1 MKILSADHMGFCYG
15 VRRAVDLALAGI
27 ENNGLDSAG
36 ARRVTLG
43 PLIHNPQ
50 MIEKLAA
57 KGVCAISSLEEAK
70 GATVLIR
77 SHGVGPEIYEAAR
90 QQGILVQDATCPHV
104 LRAQQAARQFA
115 ERGFQVIVA
124 GEKNHQEV
132 KSILA
137 WAGPG
142 AIALENAA
150 DLNGI
155 DLADA
160 VGIVSQTTL
169 EKAVLDEIQLAVQQK
184 TQRMEVSPTICTAT
198 EERQRAAEKLAKQ
211 VDVMV
216 VIGGKNS
223 ANTRHL
229 ADVCRKAGKPTYHI
243 ETARELEPGWF
254 SGVEK
259 AGVTAGASTPDWI
272 IEEVI
277 QRMENMEIKGNNHR
291 ELLEKGVILAGK
303 VIGVQKD
310 LVFVDIGQKS
320 EGFVTLNELAW
331 PVPADAKEVVAVGQ
345 LLNVM
350 VLDPETAEGSVKL
363 SKVKADR
370 VFAWDRLE
378 ESMKE
383 EEALEV
389 FVAEVVKGGLS
400 VSAFGLPG
408 FLPASQTDVAF
419 VDDLKPFVGQTI
431 SVLPIEV
438 DRDKQRA
445 VFSRRL
451 VLQKQKKQE
460 EAMAMAKIEPGLILD
475 GVVKRV
481 ASFGAFV
488 DVGGIEGLVHV
499 SEMAW
504 HRVKDAADLL
514 KVGDEVKVQVLKLDR
529 DSRKLSLGMKQLQQD
544 PWHTAVT
551 KFAEGTSV
559 TGKVTRTSKFGA
571 FVELAAGIEGLVHIS
586 ELSDRRVN
594 SADEVVQVGQKV
606 PVKILSVD
614 PVAKRISLS
623 LSKAQEDA
631 ERKEFEA
638 FLGGSSSLGATIGDK
653 LGHLFKNRE

>member
-1 MKILSADHMGFCYG
+1 MKIMTADCMGFCYG
-15 VRRAVDLALAGI
+15 VRRAVEMALSGGKSNTGI
-27 ENNGLDSAG
+27 AEPVL
-36 ARRVTLG
+36 VTLG

-50 MIEKLAA
+50 MIERLAEQ
-57 KGVCAISSLEEAK
+57 GIQTIVTLDEAK
-70 GATVLIR
+70 GSPVLIR
-77 SHGVGPEIYEAAR
+77 SHGVGPEVYQAAR
-90 QQGILVQDATCPHV
+90 EQGLDLRDATCPHV
-104 LRAQQAARQFA
+104 LRAQQAAKKFA
-115 ERGFQVIVA
+115 EQGFQVIVA

-142 AIALENAA
+142 AFAVENAA
-150 DLNGI
+150 DLDGI
-155 DLADA
+155 QLADS
-160 VGIVSQTTL
+160 VGMVSQTTL
-169 EKAVLDEIQLAVQQK
+169 ERAVFEEIRLKLEQK
-184 TQRMEVSPTICTAT
+184 TKRLNISPTICTAT
-198 EERQRAAEKLAKQ
+198 EERQSAAERLAQ
-211 VDVMV
+211 TVDVMLV
-216 VIGGKNS
+216 VGGKNS

-229 ADVCRKAGKPTYHI
+229 ADVCRKAGTPTYHI

-254 SGVEK
+254 SGAETV
-259 AGVTAGASTPDWI
+259 GITAGASTPDWI
-272 IEEVI
+272 IEEVK
-277 QRMENMEIKGNNHR
+277 QRMDNMEIKGKEQNGK
-291 ELLEKGVILAGK
+291 LEVGAILAGK
-303 VIGVQKD
+303 VVGVNKD

-320 EGFVTLNELAW
+320 EGFVTLGELAW
-331 PVPADAKEVVAVGQ
+331 PAPANASEVVAVGQ

-350 VLDPETAEGSVKL
+350 VLDPETAEGSVQL

-370 VFAWDRLE
+370 LLAWDR
-378 ESMKE
+378 M
-383 EEALEV
+383 EEALKQQEPVEV
-389 FVAEVVKGGLS
+389 MVTEAVKGGLS
-400 VSAFGLPG
+400 VSAFGIRC
-408 FLPASQTDVAF
+408 FIPASQVDLAF
-419 VDDLKPFVGQTI
+419 VEDLKTFVGQTL

-438 DRDKQRA
+438 DREKQRA

-451 VLQKQKKQE
+451 VLDKKRK
-460 EAMAMAKIEPGLILD
+460 EAEDLALARIEPDQVLE

-481 ASFGAFV
+481 VTFGAFV
-488 DVGGIEGLVHV
+488 DIGGMEGLVHV

-514 KVGDEVKVQVLKLDR
+514 KVGDTVKVQVLKIDK
-529 DSRKLSLGMKQLQQD
+529 DSRKISLGMKQLQQD

-551 KFAEGTSV
+551 EFSEGKTVS
-559 TGKVTRTSKFGA
+559 GKVTRTSKFGA

-594 SADEVVQVGQKV
+594 SADEVVQIGQKV
-606 PVKILSVD
+606 PVKILAVD

-623 LSKAQEDA
+623 MAKAQEDA